1 MGVHVGKTAARKKAI
16 VCLTE
21 DSKPIEI
28 FEGMV

>member
-1 MGVHVGKTAARKKAI
+1 MGVHKGYTAARKKA
-16 VCLTE
+16 VVRLTE